1 MPRRRIQPRPAVEV
15 ETVSLRLP
23 AHLVRAVDQ
32 YAKFL
37 GGSTDRTYIVTQA
50 IELALA
56 SDAEFQK
63 TLNGGGAPS
72 SSAPVRGSL

>member
-1 MPRRRIQPRPAVEV
+1 VPRRRIQPRPAVEV

-32 YAKFL
+32 YAKYL
-37 GGSTDRTYIVTQA
+37 GGSTDRTYIITQA

-63 TLNGGGAPS
+63 TQNGGGAPS
-72 SSAPVRGSL
+72 SSAPGRGSL

>member
-37 GGSTDRTYIVTQA
+37 GGSTDRTYIITQA

-63 TLNGGGAPS
+63 TLNDADEPASTRSVRAS
-72 SSAPVRGSL
+72 S